1 MPLDDESLLE
11 PGDWEQ
17 FRQEAHRALDMALD
31 FAIQRPGEPVWQEI
45 PEHIKS
51 LDDPLPEQGTAL
63 SEVVTQVSETVLP
76 HTLGNTHP
84 RFWGWVNGSGTP
96 SGIVAQMLTGAIN
109 ANMGG
114 RDHAPIYIERQVVQ
128 WMRTLFSYPDSSS
141 GLICT
146 GTSSATLL
154 GLSIA
159 RFKVL
164 GEVARETGNSREPL
178 LAYCSAQAHV
188 SVQKAMELLGMGS
201 SSLRLVPVREDFS
214 MDCQALAQMVAE
226 DIAAGGRPFAVVSSV
241 GSVNTGAIDDL
252 AAINS
257 LCSEQGLWHHVDG
270 AFGALIVLSEK
281 LKSRL
286 QGIEQADSIAFDYH
300 KWMHVTYSAA
310 CLLVRDGDLHQQTF
324 ATTHP
329 YLRGENKGAAGG
341 APWPNDFGIDLSRGF
356 AALGVWMQ
364 LKEMGTQRLGA
375 AIERNCDQA
384 AWLGEQVS
392 ALEDLELLAPVS
404 LNIVCFRF
412 APKGLSTEQLNRL
425 NRHLVVELHCR
436 GVAVPSFTQLNG
448 LTAIRVCIANHRTRL
463 ADLQVLLEAIGTIGP
478 EILAWGA
485 ESEAFDLSRG

>member
-1 MPLDDESLLE
+1 MAQDDSLLE
-11 PGDWEQ
+11 PDDWAA
-17 FRQEAHRALDMALD
+17 FRKEAHRALDIALD
-31 FAIQRPGEPVWQEI
+31 FAARRSQEPVWQEI
-45 PEHIKS
+45 PDAIKT
-51 LDDPLPEQGTAL
+51 LDDPMPESGAPL
-63 SEVVTQVSETVLP
+63 SEVVTHVRDSILP

-96 SGIVAQMLTGAIN
+96 SGIVAQLLTGAIN

-128 WMRTLFSYPDSSS
+128 WMRTLFGYPDSAS

-159 RFKVL
+159 RFRVL
-164 GEVARETGNSREPL
+164 GQAVRDKGNSSEPL
-178 LAYCSAQAHV
+178 RAYCSAQAHV

-201 SSLRLVPVREDFS
+201 DSLRLVPVRKDFS
-214 MDCQALAQMVAE
+214 MDCQALAQMVDE
-226 DIAAGGRPFAVVSSV
+226 DLAAGMRPFAIVSSV

-252 AAINS
+252 VAINR

-286 QGIEQADSIAFDYH
+286 QGIEHADSIAFDYH

-310 CLLVRDGDLHQQTF
+310 CLLVRDGDLHQQAF
-324 ATTHP
+324 STTHP

-364 LKEMGTQRLGA
+364 LKEMGTRRLGE

-384 AWLGEQVS
+384 TWLGRQV
-392 ALEDLELLAPVS
+392 LEAAELELLAPVS
-404 LNIVCFRF
+404 LNIVCFRY
-412 APKGLSTEQLNRL
+412 APAGLSTEQLNRL

-436 GVAVPSFTQLNG
+436 GIAVPSFTQLDG
-448 LTAIRVCIANHRTRL
+448 RTAIRVCIANHRTRQS
-463 ADLQVLLEAIGTIGP
+463 DLQALLEAVGSLGP
-478 EILAWGA
+478 ELLASGA
-485 ESEAFDLSRG
+485 ESEAFELTRR